1 MPCLF
6 RPLTG
11 SDLDAVLRIQ
21 AECYPPAMQEA
32 AEVVMAR
39 LRAAPGTCLAAVDDG
54 QLCAYLF
61 AYPSRLGLVTDLG
74 AGFTPA
80 RDPDTL
86 YLHDL
91 AVARRALGRG
101 VARGMVGR
109 LLDQARQQG
118 LAWSALVSVQ
128 DTLAFWEGLGYR
140 AATASPA
147 PTGRG
152 LGSYPGAA
160 VYMARPLA

>member
-1 MPCLF
+1 MSFLL
-6 RPLTG
+6 RPLTE
-11 SDLDAVLRIQ
+11 SDLAGVLLVQ
-21 AECYPPAMQEA
+21 AECYPPAMQEP
-32 AEVVMAR
+32 AEVVLAR
-39 LRAAPGTCLAAVDDG
+39 LRAAPGTCLAAVDG
-54 QLCAYLF
+54 GEVCAYLF
-61 AYPSRLGLVTDLG
+61 AYPSRLGVVTELG

-80 RDPDTL
+80 RDPNTL

-101 VARGMVGR
+101 LARGLVGR
-109 LLDQARQQG
+109 LLDGARERG
-118 LAWSALVSVQ
+118 LSWSALVSVQ

-140 AATASPA
+140 PTPA
-147 PTGRG
+147 PPAPPGRG

>member
-1 MPCLF
+1 MSFLL
-6 RPLTG
+6 RPLSE
-11 SDLDAVLRIQ
+11 SDLAAVLLVQ
-21 AECYPPAMQEA
+21 AACYPPAMQEP
-32 AEVVMAR
+32 AEVVLAR
-39 LRAAPGTCLAAVDDG
+39 LRAAPGTCLAAVDDAG
-54 QLCAYLF
+54 VCAYLF
-61 AYPSRLGLVTDLG
+61 AYPSRLGVVTELG

-101 VARGMVGR
+101 VARGLVGR
-109 LLDQARQQG
+109 LLTQAREHR

-128 DTLAFWEGLGYR
+128 DTRAFWEGQGYR
-140 AATASPA
+140 PA
-147 PTGRG
+147 PAQPAPPGRG
-152 LGSYPGAA
+152 LGSYPGEA